1 MNKFRTRQLKIS
13 LTLLVLFL
21 WLLLPAA
28 ADEGL
33 WPYNLVPKDYLAK
46 KYNFR
51 VTDDWLNHLRLA
63 SVRFGG
69 ASASF
74 VSPDGLVLTN
84 HHVGRGAIQ
93 NLSSA
98 ERNLI
103 KTGFYAR
110 TRQEELKCP
119 GTQLWVLQE
128 IEDVTE
134 RVLGSEKPG
143 MSAQEVL
150 AARQKAIADIQK
162 EASDKSGLRCQVVSL
177 YSGGMYHLYKYKI
190 YNDVRLVFAP
200 EEDIAFFGGDPD
212 NFTYPRYDLDI
223 SIFRVY
229 ENDQPLKTPHYL
241 KWKSSPLKEGDLVFC
256 SGNPGSTGRMLT
268 YDQLLFLRDV
278 NYPFTIANLKRRQAV
293 LHEYA
298 RRGPEQE
305 RIALNT
311 LFGVENSL
319 KATIGYNSGLL
330 DKNLMAKKL
339 AEEQAIRQ
347 AVAADPELSRE
358 YGQAWEEIAQA
369 QKEYASFFKEYML
382 FERAN
387 AFNTVYFNLA
397 RSLVRGAQR
406 ERPAGAPDMAR
417 GRMPAEIHDDFEIAK
432 LADSLQ
438 LLKEQLPDLQE
449 TRWILGGQS
458 PEEAAKALISGTR
471 LKDPE
476 FRKKLAEG
484 GAEAINLCNDPIIK
498 LALMVEP
505 LSQGVRE
512 RYEKRVQAVETKNGT
527 LVARAIFKL
536 KGTSIP
542 PDATGT
548 LRLSFGVVKGYVED
562 GRKIPFQTTFAGLY
576 KKAQEKNFQAPWS
589 LPQRWLQKKPAL
601 NLNAALN
608 FVATVDSIGGNSGSP
623 VVNRK
628 GEFVG
633 ALFDGNIQSLPTRF
647 VYEEKISRS
656 VMVHA
661 DGIIEA
667 LLKIYDAKPLV
678 DELLGR

>member
-1 MNKFRTRQLKIS
+1 MNKPGSKTLKIS
-13 LTLLVLFL
+13 LALLIIFF

-33 WPYNLVPKDYLAK
+33 WPYNLVPRDYLAK

-51 VTDDWLNHLRLA
+51 MTDEWLNHLRLA

-93 NLSSA
+93 NLSTA

-128 IEDVTE
+128 IEDVTD
-134 RVLGSEKPG
+134 RVLGAEKPG
-143 MSAQEVL
+143 QSAQEVL

-162 EASDKSGLRCQVVSL
+162 EASEKSGLRCQVVSL
-177 YSGGMYHLYKYKI
+177 YSGSMYHLYKYKI

-212 NFTYPRYDLDI
+212 NFTYPRFDLDI

-268 YDQLLFLRDV
+268 YDQLLFLRDIS
-278 NYPFTIANLKRRQAV
+278 YPFTIANLKRRQAV
-293 LHEYA
+293 LHEYSS
-298 RRGPEQE
+298 RGPEQE

-330 DKNLMAKKL
+330 DKDLMARKL
-339 AEEQAIRQ
+339 AEEQAIRK
-347 AVAADPELSRE
+347 AVVADPELARE
-358 YGQAWEEIAQA
+358 FGQAWEEIAQT
-369 QKEYASFFKEYML
+369 QKEYASFFKEYQL
-382 FERAN
+382 FERGN

-406 ERPAGAPDMAR
+406 ERPAVAPTMAGA
-417 GRMPAEIHDDFEIAK
+417 RMPATIHDDFEIVK

-438 LLKEQLPDLQE
+438 LLKEQLPDRQE
-449 TRWILGGQS
+449 TKWILGDRT
-458 PEEAAKALISGTR
+458 PEEVARALISGTR

-476 FRKKLAEG
+476 FRKKLTEG
-484 GAEAINLCNDPIIK
+484 GEEAINLCNDPMIK
-498 LALMVEP
+498 LALLVEP
-505 LSQGVRE
+505 ISQGVRE

-527 LVARAIFKL
+527 LVARAIFRL

-548 LRLSFGVVKGYVED
+548 LRLSFGLVKGYIED

-576 KKAQEKNFQAPWS
+576 QKAKEKNFRAPWALS
-589 LPQRWLQKKPAL
+589 ERWLQRKPAL
-601 NLNAALN
+601 NLNVPLN
-608 FVATVDSIGGNSGSP
+608 FVATIDSIGGNSGSP

-633 ALFDGNIQSLPTRF
+633 VLFDGNIQSLPTRF

-667 LLKIYDAKPLV
+667 LLKVYDAKPLV